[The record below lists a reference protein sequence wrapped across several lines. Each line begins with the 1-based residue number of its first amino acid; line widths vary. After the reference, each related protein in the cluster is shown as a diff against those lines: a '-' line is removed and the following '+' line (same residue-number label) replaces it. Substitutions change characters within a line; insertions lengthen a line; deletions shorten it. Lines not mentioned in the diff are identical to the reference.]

1 MRTPIQ
7 QLAPSFTSAR
17 AYRDWKNAPQLLTA
31 EEVVATVLAAPDP
44 YQCHEKNIKGYAV
57 TVEIDEDC
65 GDIVSQCWVSLKFT
79 NRPGQEWCSSL
90 ALIEGEGIIEYCGY
104 DDIADRPVADATV
117 AAISDW
123 AQSVGY

>member
-17 AYRDWKNAPQLLTA
+17 AYRDWKNSDLDITVEEIEAAVAPA
-31 EEVVATVLAAPDP
+31 DP
-44 YQCHEKNIKGYAV
+44 YQCHEKNIKGYHV

-65 GDIVSQCWVSLKFT
+65 GDIVSQCWVSLKFA

-90 ALIEGEGIIEYCGY
+90 ALIENEGIIEYCGY
-104 DDIADRPVADATV
+104 DDSEDRRVADATV
-117 AAISDW
+117 AAISEW
-123 AQSVGY
+123 AYSVGY